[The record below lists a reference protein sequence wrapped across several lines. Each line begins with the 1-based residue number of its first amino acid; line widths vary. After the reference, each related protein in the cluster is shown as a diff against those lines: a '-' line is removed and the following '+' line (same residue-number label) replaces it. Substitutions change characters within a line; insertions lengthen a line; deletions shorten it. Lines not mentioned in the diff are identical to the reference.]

1 MLDCNPLRRVA
12 RQTDLAYC
20 YRLTV
25 LTRMVQERTL
35 DAMVKPVMSVRL
47 PGLARR
53 LVDAGLADAGTIA
66 ALAEEARVQQT
77 PLVGLL
83 ATRTNIPEA
92 RLAEAAGEEFGL
104 PVLDLAAFDREQ
116 LPREHLIEALM
127 RKHHAMPL
135 LQRGNRL
142 YVAISDPT
150 NLSVTDDFKFATG
163 LTVETLLVEHHKLD
177 RLIEDSVNAAMAMM
191 DELDENGFAELA
203 ISAGTDEAED
213 NANDGIDDAPVVR
226 FVNKLLLDAIRRK
239 ASDLHLE
246 PYERD
251 FRVRFRIDGMLYD
264 VGHPPITLAPRIL
277 ARVKVMSRMDI
288 AERRIPQD
296 GRIKLKLSRTR
307 AIDFRVSSCPTLYGE
322 KIVMRVLDSDAGVLN
337 IEALGFED
345 EQKKHYLNALRRPYG
360 MILVTG
366 PTGSGKTV
374 SLYTG
379 LGILNTNDRN
389 ISTAEDPAEINMPG
403 INQVNVQPKVG
414 LTFANALRAF
424 LRQDPDVIMVGEIR
438 DLETAEIAIKAAQT
452 GHLVLSTLHT
462 NDAPQTLT
470 RLANMGVPAYNIAS
484 SILLIIAQRLAR
496 RLCPA
501 CKAPETLPN
510 EVLRK
515 EGFSTEEIAAGMT
528 LYRPVGCDQCT
539 DGYKGRVGIYQVL
552 PISDTMQRLILD
564 GGNSAQLAEQAKLE
578 GVNDLRRA
586 GLLKALAGIT
596 SLEEIN
602 RVTTD

>member
-1 MLDCNPLRRVA
+1 
-12 RQTDLAYC
+12 
-20 YRLTV
+20 
-25 LTRMVQERTL
+25 
-35 DAMVKPVMSVRL
+35 
-47 PGLARR
+47 
-53 LVDAGLADAGTIA
+53 
-66 ALAEEARVQQT
+66 
-77 PLVGLL
+77 
-83 ATRTNIPEA
+83 
-92 RLAEAAGEEFGL
+92 
-104 PVLDLAAFDREQ
+104 
-116 LPREHLIEALM
+116 
-127 RKHHAMPL
+127 
-135 LQRGNRL
+135 
-142 YVAISDPT
+142 
-150 NLSVTDDFKFATG
+150 
-163 LTVETLLVEHHKLD
+163 VEHNKLD
-177 RLIEDSVNAAMAMM
+177 RLIEDSINAAMAMM
-191 DELDENGFAELA
+191 DDLDDDGFADLA
-203 ISAGTDEAED
+203 VATEEIDEDRDSGNE
-213 NANDGIDDAPVVR
+213 GIDDAPVVR

-239 ASDLHLE
+239 ASDIHLE

-264 VGHPPITLAPRIL
+264 VGHPPTTMSPRIV
-277 ARVKVMSRMDI
+277 ARVKVMSQMDI
-288 AERRIPQD
+288 AERRVPQD

-307 AIDFRVSSCPTLYGE
+307 AVDFRVNSLPTLYGE
-322 KIVMRVLDSDAGVLN
+322 KIVLRILDSDASALSIDV
-337 IEALGFED
+337 LGFEE
-345 EQKKHYLNALRRPYG
+345 EQKKLYLNALNRPYG

-403 INQVNVQPKVG
+403 INQVNVHPKIG

-470 RLANMGVPAYNIAS
+470 RLANMGVPVYNIAS

-496 RLCPA
+496 RLCPN
-501 CKAPETLPN
+501 CKAPEQLPT
-510 EVLRK
+510 EVLLK
-515 EGFSTEEIAAGMT
+515 EGFTADDMASGMS

-539 DGYKGRVGIYQVL
+539 GGYKGRVGIYQVL
-552 PISDTMQRLILD
+552 PISETMQRLILQ
-564 GGNSAQLAEQAKLE
+564 GCNSMELAEQAERE
-578 GVNDLRRA
+578 GINDLRRA
-586 GLLKALAGIT
+586 GLLKAKAGFT